1 MLIIILICK
10 QGTEIIPIDLDTD
23 QDSITSIGKSNH
35 KRKAESELLTNRNTV
50 KARKRN
56 EALKADLIREQVE
69 KAKAA
74 DQGAITYSKK
84 KLIKSE
90 RYLQASESKKAALVQ
105 ENIKQVTLKQLD

>member
-10 QGTEIIPIDLDTD
+10 QGTEITLIDLDID
-23 QDSITSIGKSNH
+23 QDSITSIGKSNY
-35 KRKAESELLTNRNTV
+35 KRKAESKLSTNQNTV
-50 KARKRN
+50 KACKRN
-56 EALKADLIREQVE
+56 EVLKADLIREQVE
-69 KAKAA
+69 KTKAA
-74 DQGAITYSKK
+74 DQGAIIYSKK